1 MAEQV
6 EMKIKPKLSPRE
18 LASKYTNYLTFV
30 VLFVVLGI
38 LTKGG
43 SLEWASIK
51 NLLIAESVRAFA
63 ALGVGMI
70 IITRGI
76 DLSIGYMVCLTT
88 SIAASFSQ
96 NPDYSAAMYPGVDFP
111 IFLPIVAA
119 LAVGALFGA
128 FNGIL
133 VAYAKLPPFIATLG
147 TMSLA
152 RGTQLIYTQAKVVGS
167 LKNAYKHIAQGALG
181 PIPY

>member
-6 EMKIKPKLSPRE
+6 EMKIKPKLSPKE

-30 VLFVVLGI
+30 VLFVVLGV

-96 NPDYSAAMYPGVDFP
+96 NPDYSAAMYPGMDFP
-111 IFLPIVAA
+111 IILPIVAA

-152 RGTQLIYTQAKVVGS
+152 RGTQLIYTQAKVV
-167 LKNAYKHIAQGALG
+167 
-181 PIPY
+181 